1 MRVVDLSL
9 LPVCVMYVTCMGK
22 VQSIIC
28 VLWATSHFS
37 SSSPSLMLLMEAE
50 APFGDEGGKV
60 LGMAQREGGD
70 GERDG
75 ENSLG
80 GLLLGEPRGDKAWII
95 RPLRS

>member
-1 MRVVDLSL
+1 MCELV
-9 LPVCVMYVTCMGK
+9 GK
-22 VQSIIC
+22 VQSIMC
-28 VLWATSHFS
+28 VMFIPHFS

-50 APFGDEGGKV
+50 APFGDEGGEV
-60 LGMAQREGGD
+60 RGMAQRDGGD

-80 GLLLGEPRGDKAWII
+80 GLLLGEQLGENAWII